1 MLRNVGGKING
12 PCDTL
17 TMGRVKDEG
26 TMILRE
32 YVDSQMWRRNT
43 ANLG

>member
-1 MLRNVGGKING
+1 MLRNVGGKINS

-17 TMGRVKDEG
+17 TTGRVRDEG

-32 YVDSQMWRRNT
+32 YVDSQLWWQNT
-43 ANLG
+43 ANLS